1 MVWKTAINFL
11 LKMIAYKNG
20 GLLILSSGVSVGIT
34 YYLEKLLEGT
44 EPKNIILPI
53 LVGMIGFVFF
63 FLFIILDFIT
73 GIYAAKIANQLSEKP
88 KKNIIKSYKLYRTL
102 WKVLGVVLLNSLICA
117 LTIFSEIIQSN
128 YFYVFALW
136 SQVTV
141 WVMACGFEFHS
152 IGENIEK
159 FSGNK
164 PDIFL
169 FLDKIIDRLQA
180 NIFKKL
186 DRIIMKDE
194 REEEEINQNTTSDEN
209 NETQKT
215 D

>member
-1 MVWKTAINFL
+1 
-11 LKMIAYKNG
+11 MITYKKG

-53 LVGMIGFVFF
+53 LVAMGGFVFF
-63 FLFIILDFIT
+63 FLFVLLDFIT
-73 GIYAAKIANQLSEKP
+73 GIYASKRANQLSEKP

-117 LTIFSEIIQSN
+117 LTIFSEMIQSN

-136 SQVTV
+136 SQVTI

-164 PDIFL
+164 PEIFL
-169 FLDKIIDRLQA
+169 FLDKIIDRLQVS
-180 NIFKKL
+180 IFKKIDSL
-186 DRIIMKDE
+186 VMKDE

-209 NETQKT
+209 NETKKT